1 MRGRVNNKRNLY
13 IFVLPLSVMTVGMG
27 NTAEIVRHIGQLV
40 SSVGKIIVIYVVV
53 DLAAID

>member
-1 MRGRVNNKRNLY
+1 MNNKRNLY